1 MRKKAIYAFLI
12 SLSMISAVGCG
23 RTVETEVPDINQEE
37 NITEDID
44 TEIDTEEVLESEQEK
59 TETGWSILEN
69 VYTSNGEIIHVPMG
83 SYINGKQTAVCEV
96 KVPSDHIINA
106 LYRAEDGETY
116 AFESAD
122 GSYAYTLEK
131 AIENGYM
138 EEDYI
143 TEELDVRY
151 YGDLDVDGDM
161 GYSISFEVI
170 TSDRSTYDA
179 KKEFIEN
186 QEEYENVTNGEL
198 NGHSY
203 IYYTS
208 EDGMTG
214 NTVLEVDYMIDE
226 NNYMIIT
233 YSGQRVYSRGLSVLV
248 EDLCNLVV
256 AGDMSADPETEEV
269 DNFSIETEKVT
280 EFASEIQTA
289 VGNKDM
295 EALADLTAFPVYVE
309 VVDGGVV
316 NTRDEFLKLDVN
328 DIITEELMDAVENT
342 DISQLSPSEAGFV
355 MGEVQP
361 NIIFGVVN
369 GELAI
374 QGVNY

>member
-269 DNFSIETEKVT
+269 DNF
-280 EFASEIQTA
+280 
-289 VGNKDM
+289 
-295 EALADLTAFPVYVE
+295 
-309 VVDGGVV
+309 
-316 NTRDEFLKLDVN
+316 
-328 DIITEELMDAVENT
+328 
-342 DISQLSPSEAGFV
+342 
-355 MGEVQP
+355 
-361 NIIFGVVN
+361 
-369 GELAI
+369 
-374 QGVNY
+374 